1 VGQTAQVPA
10 ELPNLSKCIQAGS
23 IAYLMLPVALAVK
36 AAHLLGGAAWASN
49 WLHLQ
54 AIGAVSLMIPVVMPR
69 ATLGHTGQPLVAS
82 PAMLLAWALLPA
94 AALVCAFGPA
104 LVPGLLSYTMARVLA
119 AH

>member
-1 VGQTAQVPA
+1 
-10 ELPNLSKCIQAGS
+10 
-23 IAYLMLPVALAVK
+23 MLPVALAVK

-104 LVPGLLSYTMARVLA
+104 LVPGLLSYAMARVLA